1 MNTISNVPGS
11 IEWLVYKGD
20 TAALTIIM
28 KDQDG
33 KDLDISGL
41 SFTGQI
47 KLQPEDAEE
56 EQTLTIATNENV
68 ITVVIPDTS
77 ILSKISYFDI
87 HSINNVTDEVM
98 TILKGRI
105 NAEMDVTRP

>member
-1 MNTISNVPGS
+1 
-11 IEWLVYKGD
+11 
-20 TAALTIIM
+20 M

-47 KLQPEDAEE
+47 KLQPEDEEE

-77 ILSKISYFDI
+77 ILSKMSYFDI
-87 HSINNVTDEVM
+87 HSTNNVTDEVM

-105 NAEMDVTRP
+105 SAEMDVTRP

>member
-20 TAALTIIM
+20 TASLTIIM

-47 KLQPEDAEE
+47 KLQPEDEEE

-77 ILSKISYFDI
+77 ILSKMSYFDI
-87 HSINNVTDEVM
+87 HSTNNVTDEVM

-105 NAEMDVTRP
+105 SAEMDVTRP